1 MTGLISEGLIETAAR
16 RAVKEVPQ
24 KILDS
29 LRKKEPSL
37 EFQVKGET
45 FENQKEEIQR
55 ISGDFRYDFVL
66 TPYNGQTQIV
76 CGCPK
81 EEVLPHFVETL
92 QKYGDFRAEI
102 WQGKSEASM
111 EELRRA
117 YW

>member
-1 MTGLISEGLIETAAR
+1 MTGLISEGLIEAAAR

-45 FENQKEEIQR
+45 FENQKEE
-55 ISGDFRYDFVL
+55 
-66 TPYNGQTQIV
+66 
-76 CGCPK
+76 
-81 EEVLPHFVETL
+81 VLPHFVETL